1 MRKKI
6 DEYGRICRVIYDS
19 YDNNETD
26 VMSQYELLSRICA
39 KYDLGLAYNADI
51 NRLYVYGLNGLSIIQ
66 TTKRIF
72 QDAQQEQVLS
82 KNTLSQALFAEI
94 GNCDRAYSIIDGQDA
109 ILLTENCNWTL
120 ITKNRIKLCFF
131 SKKIDISNVFS
142 VILIILSVIT
152 IIISACH

>member
-51 NRLYVYGLNGLSIIQ
+51 NRLYVY
-66 TTKRIF
+66 
-72 QDAQQEQVLS
+72 A
-82 KNTLSQALFAEI
+82 
-94 GNCDRAYSIIDGQDA
+94 
-109 ILLTENCNWTL
+109 
-120 ITKNRIKLCFF
+120 
-131 SKKIDISNVFS
+131 
-142 VILIILSVIT
+142 
-152 IIISACH
+152 